1 MKAQVIV
8 GVSQVNYGLAISF
21 VYVYI
26 WSPKISDCI
35 LYILEV
41 NRWIKTRKYSRFD
54 SSMQSRLLKKHLWED
69 HCLTATVI
77 NR

>member
-1 MKAQVIV
+1 METISVQITYFKGLAI
-8 GVSQVNYGLAISF
+8 GLAISF

-54 SSMQSRLLKKHLWED
+54 SSMQSRLLKKHLW
-69 HCLTATVI
+69 
-77 NR
+77 